1 MADTKNNSVT
11 EYSIDSI
18 VNRERELNKRFPL
31 KDGTTYIQSIDK
43 HNSME
48 EREDS
53 IDNLLDTEYSKYNHY
68 KDSVF
73 SILGIGSN
81 RNKLD
86 PTMNTTLDELR
97 KLWNTDYTDDIDS
110 TDSIGSIDKTYRIDS
125 SSDETPQTKV
135 PKLTIDGLHKIEGS
149 YKWGVI
155 TDTLPSN
162 QYYIIEFHTHDKPNN
177 PIEATI
183 YRQPVE
189 YSRIRIDIREG
200 GRDSVQYHTYKE
212 GFRNKKDFVRELFS
226 LADDY
231 RYGK

>member
-1 MADTKNNSVT
+1 MEEK
-11 EYSIDSI
+11 DSI
-18 VNRERELNKRFPL
+18 
-31 KDGTTYIQSIDK
+31 
-43 HNSME
+43 
-48 EREDS
+48 
-53 IDNLLDTEYSKYNHY
+53 DTEYSKY

-97 KLWNTDYTDDIDS
+97 KLWNDNTDYTDDIDS
-110 TDSIGSIDKTYRIDS
+110 IGSVGTIDRVDSIVG
-125 SSDETPQTKV
+125 SDEPPQPKAI
-135 PKLTIDGLHKIEGS
+135 KLTIDGLHKIRGR

-162 QYYIIEFHTHDKPNN
+162 QYYIIEFHTHDRPNN

-189 YSRIRIDIREG
+189 YSRIRIDIRGYGKETI
-200 GRDSVQYHTYKE
+200 QYHTHKE
-212 GFRNKKDFVRELFS
+212 GFRNRTDFVRELFS

-231 RYGK
+231 QYGK